1 MSETDSSL
9 RQDLSGTNEV
19 EHGWRERL
27 LPFMVRF
34 LVVFAAFFL
43 LASLVQLLYLQSYIR
58 SAPHNSFE
66 DIYTVLTPTTENSGN
81 ERIAMLGARIALGLE
96 SHALERRYHQANAQL
111 MARVWMRYLGFLT
124 GMTLSLVGAAFILGQ
139 LQGPKSTLQGKT
151 GSVEISVK
159 SASPGI
165 LLATLGVILMVTTI
179 VTRHLVD
186 VRDAPV
192 YIERWGAQ
200 VKLLGQ
206 ENQQID
212 KSNKQQEN
220 QRPALDSAPKTKAV
234 ENLE

>member
-9 RQDLSGTNEV
+9 RQDLSGENDAV
-19 EHGWRERL
+19 HGWRERL

-43 LASLVQLLYLQSYIR
+43 LASLAQLLYLQSHIR
-58 SAPHNSFE
+58 SAPHNSFD
-66 DIYTVLTPTTENSGN
+66 DIYTLLTPTTEISGD
-81 ERIAMLGARIALGLE
+81 ERMALLGARVALELE
-96 SHALERRYHQANAQL
+96 SHALARRYHQANAQL

-151 GSVEISVK
+151 GLIEISVK

-186 VRDAPV
+186 VKDAPV
-192 YIERWGAQ
+192 YIQRWGAQ
-200 VKLLGQ
+200 VKLLTQ
-206 ENQQID
+206 ENQPTN
-212 KSNKQQEN
+212 KSNKQQEY
-220 QRPALDSAPKTKAV
+220 QGPVLDPVSKTKEV

>member
-1 MSETDSSL
+1 MSETDSSA
-9 RQDLSGTNEV
+9 RQDLSGVNDAV
-19 EHGWRERL
+19 HGWKERL

-34 LVVFAAFFL
+34 LVVFAVFFL

-58 SAPHNSFE
+58 SAPHNNFE
-66 DIYTVLTPTTENSGN
+66 DIYTLLTPTSEISGD
-81 ERIAMLGARIALGLE
+81 ERMAMLGARIALGLE

-151 GSVEISVK
+151 GSMEISVK

-186 VRDAPV
+186 VKDAPV
-192 YIERWGAQ
+192 YIQRWGAQ
-200 VKLLGQ
+200 VKLLAQ
-206 ENQQID
+206 ENQPTTN
-212 KSNKQQEN
+212 SNKQQEH
-220 QRPALDSAPKTKAV
+220 QGPVLDSAPKTKAV
-234 ENLE
+234 ETLE